1 MSHRK
6 TDDLDLVVAVPLED
20 FPGPMKSLPGWR
32 SHPKKEHCFFSPDG
46 QQVDLVPAGAALVA
60 QGYVEWPSGARM
72 SLAGFDLAF
81 AHATRELA
89 GSTAVLVPPAPVI
102 ALLKMRAWLDR
113 PHIREKDLAD
123 IAHLLVLYVSDD
135 DVRHFEEEYV
145 VDLGL
150 EFEAVSPFLLGHDL
164 GRIMADEHAVHVEEF
179 VRKVSPEKLAAFG
192 PPSLSSADH
201 AERAID
207 VFRRGLDAGR
217 RSPERAR

>member
-123 IAHLLVLYVSDD
+123 MHIFSSSTSATTMYGISRRSTSSTSV
-135 DVRHFEEEYV
+135 
-145 VDLGL
+145 
-150 EFEAVSPFLLGHDL
+150 
-164 GRIMADEHAVHVEEF
+164 
-179 VRKVSPEKLAAFG
+179 
-192 PPSLSSADH
+192 LSS
-201 AERAID
+201 
-207 VFRRGLDAGR
+207 RRYH
-217 RSPERAR
+217 RSY